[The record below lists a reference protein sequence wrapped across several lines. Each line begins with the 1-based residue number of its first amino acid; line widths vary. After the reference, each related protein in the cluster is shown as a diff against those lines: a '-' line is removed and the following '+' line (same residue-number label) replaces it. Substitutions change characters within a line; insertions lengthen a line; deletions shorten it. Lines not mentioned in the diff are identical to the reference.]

1 LNTKSKIQGNRR
13 QAAIIEA
20 LACALLFGI
29 LGTAEAQQ
37 SNKIP
42 IIGWLWY
49 GAAPVGSLPT
59 VESAVLDGLREL
71 GYVDGKNIKLEHQY
85 GQGKPERFL
94 ELASNF
100 AAKNVDII
108 FTLGGDL
115 AAAAKK
121 AAATKPIVVGVS
133 EDPVRAK
140 LVESLARPGGNVTGV
155 TFLSN
160 ELAGKR
166 VELLKEIDP
175 KLARIAVVWNPAHF
189 DDELAVTQTT
199 AEKLNVQ
206 IKSVTLQRMDA
217 LEATLATLSQ
227 DPPQAVMVVPSRLTS
242 VSRGQISAAAL
253 KLRVPMISGWREF
266 AEAGATASYGPDRT
280 LMARRLAY
288 YIDRILKGAK
298 PAELPVEQPTKF
310 ELIINLKTAKHIGLT
325 IPPHVLGRAD
335 KVIR

>member
-1 LNTKSKIQGNRR
+1 LPRWPWRKNEKRVPTV
-13 QAAIIEA
+13 
-20 LACALLFGI
+20 
-29 LGTAEAQQ
+29 
-37 SNKIP
+37 
-42 IIGWLWY
+42 GWLWY

-85 GQGKPERFL
+85 GQGKPDRFL

-100 AAKNVDII
+100 AKNVDII

-140 LVESLARPGGNVTGV
+140 LMESLARPGGNVTGV

-166 VELLKEIDP
+166 VELLKDIDP

-217 LEATLATLSQ
+217 
-227 DPPQAVMVVPSRLTS
+227 
-242 VSRGQISAAAL
+242 
-253 KLRVPMISGWREF
+253 WRAHWLLYPE
-266 AEAGATASYGPDRT
+266 
-280 LMARRLAY
+280 
-288 YIDRILKGAK
+288 
-298 PAELPVEQPTKF
+298 
-310 ELIINLKTAKHIGLT
+310 
-325 IPPHVLGRAD
+325 
-335 KVIR
+335 IRPKQ